1 MIDGNWRSGQNLST
15 TLDPY
20 SNISGYFTGDLR
32 VGARFDIDSGPVHS
46 LADISLWVT
55 NFTNAYYF
63 TALTGTRAAGLV
75 LGTPGQP
82 RTFGITLR
90 GTL

>member
-1 MIDGNWRSGQNLST
+1 MAQAACENRLAVPATGKKGSRS
-15 TLDPY
+15 
-20 SNISGYFTGDLR
+20 LR
-32 VGARFDIDSGPVHS
+32 VGARFDIDSGPVHT

-63 TALTGTRAAGLV
+63 SALTGARATALV
-75 LGTPGQP
+75 LGSPGQP